1 MRRIAEQRPDPTRG
15 AVVRGDVVLEQEL
28 AEQHAATNVRERS
41 EREQAVG
48 RLDEPRD
55 VVVLAFDLLDDR
67 ADRLV
72 DERNPEILDVGH
84 HLNYCP
90 DPCLARQAIC
100 AAVTSRYPANSFRS
114 VASGRLSATWAPP
127 IAAPIDA
134 RPITTAGRRRTFP

>member
-84 HLNYCP
+84 HLII
-90 DPCLARQAIC
+90 ARTRVLHA
-100 AAVTSRYPANSFRS
+100 RRS
-114 VASGRLSATWAPP
+114 
-127 IAAPIDA
+127 A
-134 RPITTAGRRRTFP
+134 RR